1 MRKNGEEKEAL
12 IAVIVPVYNAE
23 QYLSTC
29 VKSIMQQTYK
39 NLEIILIDDG
49 STDSSYY
56 ICTQMLELD
65 SRIKVLH
72 KENGGPISAKKLGLE
87 STDAEYIMF
96 VDADDWIKP
105 QMCERLIMTIQ
116 EHDVDLVTSGI
127 IRYFEND
134 TCLYEYDNFEQGKY
148 VGRYYRECIIS
159 HMLCDGVFPRRGIDA
174 SLAIK
179 LFKRE
184 ILYPVIKMAS
194 ENYRYL
200 FAEDTAVLYPYLLRA
215 ESIFVMK
222 ECFYYH
228 RQYEN
233 KQKKYYEA
241 PNFDHEVEDL
251 YSYLKSVFEKSEAST
266 ILMKQL
272 DYFVCGL
279 FWERN
284 ELHAKP
290 LVQEVPKVQ
299 QYLFPFHRV
308 KPDSKILLYG
318 AGTVGKSF
326 YAQLVKTRY
335 CASVLWQ
342 DKQYERYRNERI
354 PVDGVCVGVDIDA
367 CVIAVQDGELASQI
381 KQELV
386 DQGMEER
393 KIVWEPPLLHMW

>member
-1 MRKNGEEKEAL
+1 MRKNGEKEAL

-23 QYLSTC
+23 QYLSMC
-29 VKSIMQQTYK
+29 VKSIIQQTYK

-56 ICTQMLELD
+56 ICTQILELD

-116 EHDVDLVTSGI
+116 EHDVDLVASGI

-222 ECFYYH
+222 ECLSLIH
-228 RQYEN
+228 
-233 KQKKYYEA
+233 
-241 PNFDHEVEDL
+241 
-251 YSYLKSVFEKSEAST
+251 
-266 ILMKQL
+266 I
-272 DYFVCGL
+272 
-279 FWERN
+279 
-284 ELHAKP
+284 
-290 LVQEVPKVQ
+290 
-299 QYLFPFHRV
+299 
-308 KPDSKILLYG
+308 
-318 AGTVGKSF
+318 
-326 YAQLVKTRY
+326 
-335 CASVLWQ
+335 
-342 DKQYERYRNERI
+342 
-354 PVDGVCVGVDIDA
+354 
-367 CVIAVQDGELASQI
+367 
-381 KQELV
+381 
-386 DQGMEER
+386 
-393 KIVWEPPLLHMW
+393 